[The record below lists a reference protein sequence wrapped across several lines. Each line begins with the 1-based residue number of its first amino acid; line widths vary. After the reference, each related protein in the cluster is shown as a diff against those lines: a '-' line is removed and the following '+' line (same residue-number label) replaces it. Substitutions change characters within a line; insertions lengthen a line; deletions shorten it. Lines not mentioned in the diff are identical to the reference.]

1 MNSKKELCYNLL
13 DIYDLIDDMIMPL
26 QLTQASGLLC
36 KLAASSWRV
45 VGDPPNNSIPHFLFM
60 IYETVL
66 YISAPGCAVLGI
78 MTPVPKMTKL
88 ASWPQA
94 DSRGRSSCPACAS
107 VEESPT

>member
-45 VGDPPNNSIPHFLFM
+45 AGDPPNNSIPHFLFM

-78 MTPVPKMTKL
+78 MTPAP
-88 ASWPQA
+88 
-94 DSRGRSSCPACAS
+94 
-107 VEESPT
+107 